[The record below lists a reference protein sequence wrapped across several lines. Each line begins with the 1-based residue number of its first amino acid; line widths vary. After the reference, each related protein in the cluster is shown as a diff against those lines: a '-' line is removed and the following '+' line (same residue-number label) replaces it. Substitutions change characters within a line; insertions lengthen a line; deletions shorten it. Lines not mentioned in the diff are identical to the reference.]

1 MGISLFGDI
10 YRGKCVLVTGHTGFK
25 GSWLTLW
32 LKELGAEVVGYSLDP
47 PTEPNHFN
55 LLASSRVLAFSS
67 SEHPGLFSIVG
78 DIRDAKNLSE
88 VFRTYKPEIVFHMAA
103 QPLVRFSYKN
113 PVETFET
120 NVMGTINVF
129 EACRQTGSVRAIVNI
144 TSDKCYE
151 NREWIWGY
159 RESDP
164 MGGHDPYSS
173 SKSCAELVTNSYR
186 RSFFSS
192 PAHGS
197 PDSPHPVLLASARA
211 GNVIGGGDWAEDRLI
226 PDIMRAVS
234 KTGKVIIRNPKS
246 TRPWQHVLE
255 PLSGYLMTG
264 QKLLEGKEEFA
275 EAWNFGPGDE
285 SNIDVEHV
293 VKKVKG
299 YWDKIDYQF
308 SPPAPTILHEA
319 ALLKLDCSKAHSR
332 LNWKPVWDFD
342 KTISMTA
349 RWYMEFYE
357 RGRIISLNDLN
368 EYTKDAVEKNLAWT
382 K

>member
-1 MGISLFGDI
+1 MGIRLFGDI

-32 LKELGAEVVGYSLDP
+32 LKELGAEVVGYSLEP

-55 LLASSRVLAFSS
+55 LLASSRVLTFSS
-67 SEHPGLFSIVG
+67 SEHPGLVSIVG
-78 DIRDAKNLSE
+78 DIRDAKNLGE

-186 RSFFSS
+186 RSFFSP
-192 PAHGS
+192 PAHRS
-197 PDSPHPVLLASARA
+197 PDSRHPVLLASARA

-234 KTGKVIIRNPKS
+234 RAGKVIIRNPKS

-299 YWDKIDYQF
+299 SWDKIDYQF
-308 SPPAPTILHEA
+308 SPPAPPILHEA

-342 KTISMTA
+342 KTILVTA
-349 RWYMEFYE
+349 RWYREFYE
-357 RGRIISLNDLN
+357 RGRIISLADLN
-368 EYTKDAVEKNLAWT
+368 EYTQDAVEKNLMWT